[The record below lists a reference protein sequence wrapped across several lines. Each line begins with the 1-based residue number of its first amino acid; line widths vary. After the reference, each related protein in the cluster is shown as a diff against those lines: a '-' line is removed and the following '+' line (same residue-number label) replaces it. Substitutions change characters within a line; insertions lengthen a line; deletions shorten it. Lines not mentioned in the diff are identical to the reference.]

1 MQVNSLSTNII
12 LTGLPRSGTTL
23 TCHLLNKLPACV
35 ALHEP
40 LIPLDLVS
48 YNKPELVDLIVSYF
62 NAQREQI
69 LTTGTA
75 ASKSFGGKVPD
86 NPLSGIDKMTGKR
99 IRVLDG
105 RIIQID
111 KNLPNNFSLV
121 IKQPAFFTA
130 ILENL
135 TKSNLLSCFA
145 VVRNPLSVLLSW
157 NTVEMPVANG
167 RVPAA
172 EAFDLELK
180 SNLDQIADIYDRQV
194 FLLNWFFEK
203 YLNHLPKDNIL
214 FYEGTIKSQ
223 GRSLSVIQTDAKN
236 LNEPLSSKNTNNLY
250 DARLREL
257 FIQKLLQKKD
267 GAFWRFY
274 SEPDILA

>member
-1 MQVNSLSTNII
+1 
-12 LTGLPRSGTTL
+12 
-23 TCHLLNKLPACV
+23 
-35 ALHEP
+35 
-40 LIPLDLVS
+40 
-48 YNKPELVDLIVSYF
+48 
-62 NAQREQI
+62 
-69 LTTGTA
+69 
-75 ASKSFGGKVPD
+75 VPD
-86 NPLSGIDKMTGKR
+86 NPLSGIDKITGKR

-105 RIIQID
+105 RLIQID